1 MPLIVRFLRDTKAA
15 TSIEYAL
22 VASLIAVVIVA
33 GVRAI
38 GTSLQGKFFGPIA
51 GNLT

>member
-1 MPLIVRFLRDTKAA
+1 MLLILRFLRDTNAA

-33 GVRAI
+33 GVKAV
-38 GTSLQGKFFGPIA
+38 GTSLQAKFFGPIA
-51 GNLT
+51 NNLS